1 MQYGLLVHVRI
12 LQPASTTAISA
23 ATGHDI
29 STLSR
34 TLASLK
40 RAGLMRETHSAS
52 KDKRLKLFEI
62 TPQGQEALDVALEAW
77 EKVQKSILKTLEQDE
92 WQNTL
97 STLKKLQEFHIS

>member
-1 MQYGLLVHVRI
+1 
-12 LQPASTTAISA
+12 
-23 ATGHDI
+23 
-29 STLSR
+29 
-34 TLASLK
+34 
-40 RAGLMRETHSAS
+40 MRETHSAS